1 MLKGLMMDRPLS
13 IASIIDYAAEVHPG
27 GEIVS
32 ATIEGGLHRYTYRD
46 AHRRIAQ
53 AAQALL
59 DMGIRPGDRVATLAM
74 NGYRHFELYY
84 AISGIGAV
92 CHTINPRLAPDQLAY
107 IVNHAGDRVLFFD
120 TPFAPLIAKMRPH
133 FPAGLR
139 YVALTDA
146 AHAPAIEGAEV
157 GVYDDLL
164 AGRPEAITWPELDE
178 NTASALC
185 YTSGTTGEPKG
196 VLYSHRSTVLHALS
210 VAICSARSLALGK
223 RVLPVVP
230 LFHVN
235 AWCLPYCAPLTGAS
249 LIMPGIKL
257 DGPSLFD
264 LMDSEGVHNAWG
276 VPTVWL
282 GLLAEMRARGRKPA
296 ALEIMTIGGSAAP
309 RALIAAFEGEFGIEA
324 THGWGMTEMSP
335 VGTMGVLEPEME
347 ALPFE
352 ERVDLKSYQGRRI
365 FNVDMRIVDES
376 GAPLPRDGHAVGEL
390 VVRGPCVAS
399 AYFNNAEAS
408 ARAVDADGWFH
419 TGDVAKITPEGVL
432 IIVDRA
438 KDLVKSGGEWI
449 SSIDLENA
457 AMACPGVAQCAVIAI
472 PDPKWDERPMLVVVK
487 APGAS
492 PSKQDIV
499 AFLAAKVAKWQV
511 PDDVVFV
518 EALPMTATGKVS
530 KLELR
535 KAFAEDKLPAAAG

>member
-1 MLKGLMMDRPLS
+1 MLETNAREGSPMLKGLMMDRPLS

-27 GEIVS
+27 GEVVS

-133 FPAGLR
+133 FPADLR

-164 AGRPEAITWPELDE
+164 SGRAEAITWPELDE

-210 VAICSARSLALGK
+210 VAIASARSLALGK
-223 RVLPVVP
+223 RILPADRGVADHAGDQARRPEPVRSHGLGGRP
-230 LFHVN
+230 Q
-235 AWCLPYCAPLTGAS
+235 CLGRA
-249 LIMPGIKL
+249 
-257 DGPSLFD
+257 DG
-264 LMDSEGVHNAWG
+264 
-276 VPTVWL
+276 
-282 GLLAEMRARGRKPA
+282 LAR
-296 ALEIMTIGGSAAP
+296 AP
-309 RALIAAFEGEFGIEA
+309 RRDAGAGAQARRPRDHDHRRLCRAE
-324 THGWGMTEMSP
+324 SP
-335 VGTMGVLEPEME
+335 DRR
-347 ALPFE
+347 FR
-352 ERVDLKSYQGRRI
+352 ERVR
-365 FNVDMRIVDES
+365 
-376 GAPLPRDGHAVGEL
+376 H
-390 VVRGPCVAS
+390 
-399 AYFNNAEAS
+399 
-408 ARAVDADGWFH
+408 
-419 TGDVAKITPEGVL
+419 
-432 IIVDRA
+432 
-438 KDLVKSGGEWI
+438 
-449 SSIDLENA
+449 
-457 AMACPGVAQCAVIAI
+457 
-472 PDPKWDERPMLVVVK
+472 
-487 APGAS
+487 
-492 PSKQDIV
+492 
-499 AFLAAKVAKWQV
+499 
-511 PDDVVFV
+511 
-518 EALPMTATGKVS
+518 
-530 KLELR
+530 
-535 KAFAEDKLPAAAG
+535 

>member
-1 MLKGLMMDRPLS
+1 MLGLMMDRPLLVS
-13 IASIIDYAAEVHPG
+13 MLIEHAAKNHADT
-27 GEIVS
+27 EIV
-32 ATIEGGLHRYTYRD
+32 TRTVEGPIHRYTYAD
-46 AHRRIAQ
+46 AHRRSKQLGNALRRLGIA
-53 AAQALL
+53 
-59 DMGIRPGDRVATLAM
+59 PGDRVATLAW
-74 NGYRHFELYY
+74 NTHRHYELYFG
-84 AISGIGAV
+84 ISGIGAV

-107 IVNHAGDRVLFFD
+107 IVNHASDRILFFD

-133 FPAGLR
+133 FPASLR
-139 YVALTDA
+139 YVALTDR
-146 AHAPAIEGAEV
+146 AHAPTIEGAEV

-164 AGRPEAITWPELDE
+164 AGRPETFTWPELDE

-196 VLYSHRSTVLHALS
+196 VLYSHRSTVLQALS
-210 VAICSARSLALGK
+210 IAICSARSLGLGK
-223 RVLPVVP
+223 RILPVVP

-235 AWCLPYCAPLTGAS
+235 AWCLPYSAPLTGAS
-249 LIMPGIKL
+249 LVMPGIKL

-282 GLLAEMRARGRKPA
+282 GLLAEMRARGRKPR

-309 RALIAAFEGEFGIEA
+309 KALIAAFEREFGIEA
-324 THGWGMTEMSP
+324 AHGWGMTEMSP

-352 ERVDLKSYQGRRI
+352 ERVQLKSYQGRRI

-376 GAPLPRDGHAVGEL
+376 GAPLPWDGQALGEL

-399 AYFNNAEAS
+399 AYFDNPEAS
-408 ARAVDADGWFH
+408 ARAVDAEGWFH

-457 AMACPGVAQCAVIAI
+457 AMACPGVAQCAVIAV
-472 PDPKWDERPMLVVVK
+472 PDPKWDERPMLIVVK
-487 APGAS
+487 APGAT
-492 PSKQDIV
+492 PAKEDILG
-499 AFLAAKVAKWQV
+499 FLASKVAKWQV

-518 EALPMTATGKVS
+518 DALPMTATGKVS

-535 KAFAEDKLPAAAG
+535 KAFTEEKLTAAAE